1 MSQRK
6 KEAKFFSGFVTLI
19 GRPNVGKSTLM
30 NYFIGQ
36 KISIVSNKPQT
47 TRNKIRSILTGNDY
61 QIVFIDTPG
70 IHRPTTKLGTFMV
83 KSAQT
88 ALNEAD
94 AVIYMVDPQ
103 KNPEK
108 IHEADKEIISGLA
121 NVKTPIFLAIN
132 KVDTVAKPDLLT
144 AIDQYNKA
152 FNFKGII
159 PLSALTGENAT
170 ALLDAIRT
178 TLPIGPMYFPEDQVT
193 DQPERQIAAEIIRE
207 KALTFLHEE
216 IPHGL
221 AVEITAMKARPHNTE
236 PPSEYNHPDDFDDK
250 PPIVDVGATIFCER
264 DSHKA
269 IIIGK
274 GGSMLKRIGQ
284 ASRRD
289 IENLLGSPI
298 YLETWVK
305 VKKNWRDSDFLLK
318 NFGYTEK

>member
-1 MSQRK
+1 MK
-6 KEAKFFSGFVTLI
+6 KNNFRSGFVTLI

-30 NYFIGQ
+30 NLFIGE

-47 TRNKIRSILTGNDY
+47 TRNKIRSILTGEDY

-70 IHRPTTKLGTFMV
+70 IHRPTTKLGNFMV
-83 KSAQT
+83 KSAQN

-103 KNPEK
+103 KNPQK
-108 IHEADKEIISGLA
+108 IHEGDKEIIASLA
-121 NVKTPIFLAIN
+121 HVKTPVFLAIN

-144 AIDQYNKA
+144 AIDQYRTVYS
-152 FNFKGII
+152 FKDII
-159 PLSALTGENAT
+159 PLSALTGENT
-170 ALLDAIRT
+170 QGLLSAIRGV
-178 TLPIGPMYFPEDQVT
+178 LEPGPMYFPEDQIT

-221 AVEITAMKARPHNTE
+221 AVEITAMKSRAEN
-236 PPSEYNHPDDFDDK
+236 PDDPDAQ
-250 PPIVDVGATIFCER
+250 PAIVDVGATIFCER
-264 DSHKA
+264 ESHKA

-274 GGSMLKRIGQ
+274 NGAMLKRIGQ
-284 ASRRD
+284 AARRD

-298 YLETWVK
+298 FLETWVK

-318 NFGYTEK
+318 NFGYKEL